1 MRFMSDIR
9 EWTQGKNHIETAFQ
23 QLFPNTLEDEKVDD
37 VRELTEA
44 YYKYKK
50 EYVKLLSFTLEGENQ
65 SKYMNISDTI
75 LAITFSCCAGSCSTG
90 DRVHLF

>member
-1 MRFMSDIR
+1 MSDIR

-23 QLFPNTLEDEKVDD
+23 QMFPNTLEDEKVDD

-65 SKYMNISDTI
+65 SK
-75 LAITFSCCAGSCSTG
+75 
-90 DRVHLF
+90 